1 VLVVIGDFFNCIYL
15 YACRCGDRIKCIAL
29 SESSREKVLCGI
41 ADYMHPRSAIPI
53 LIISYETMR
62 MHAERFTAPKPPSSS
77 SSSAAASSAFSPCC
91 DLLIADEA
99 HRLKNAETLTYGVLL
114 TLPCKR
120 RVLLSGTPMQ
130 NNLDEFFAMADLVNP
145 GVFGEERQ
153 FRKQLRNSVNDGK
166 RLKYYN

>member
-1 VLVVIGDFFNCIYL
+1 
-15 YACRCGDRIKCIAL
+15 
-29 SESSREKVLCGI
+29 
-41 ADYMHPRSAIPI
+41 
-53 LIISYETMR
+53 MR
-62 MHAERFTAPKPPSSS
+62 MHAERFTAPQSPAA
-77 SSSAAASSAFSPCC
+77 AAASAASGFSPCC

-153 FRKQLRNSVNDGK
+153 FRKQLRRAPAAVT
-166 RLKYYN
+166 

>member
-1 VLVVIGDFFNCIYL
+1 
-15 YACRCGDRIKCIAL
+15 
-29 SESSREKVLCGI
+29 
-41 ADYMHPRSAIPI
+41 
-53 LIISYETMR
+53 
-62 MHAERFTAPKPPSSS
+62 MHAERFTAPQ
-77 SSSAAASSAFSPCC
+77 SAAAAAASAASGFSPCC

-99 HRLKNAETLTYGVLL
+99 HRLKYAETLTYGVLL

-153 FRKQLRNSVNDGK
+153 FRKQLRDASISKAACSLAAFLMIGFAKKSHRIVF
-166 RLKYYN
+166 RLL